1 MIEGEALAL
10 ACAEAAA
17 DKKAEDII
25 ILDLRGISSF
35 TDFFIVCSA
44 SSDPQLKAIASSIRE
59 TMREKGSRALNEEG
73 FPASQWVAIDFG
85 EVIVH
90 LFHSEKRE
98 FYNLESLWKDAPRIP
113 FTAGVPGIKT
123 V

>member
-17 DKKAEDII
+17 DKKAEDIA

-44 SSDPQLKAIASSIRE
+44 NSDPQLKAISSSVRE
-59 TMREKGSRALNEEG
+59 TMRDLGARPLNEEG
-73 FPASQWVAIDFG
+73 FPASQWVVIDFG

-90 LFHSEKRE
+90 VFNAEKRD

-113 FTAGVPGIKT
+113 FQPAPSGVKLS
-123 V
+123 

>member
-17 DKKAEDII
+17 DKKAEDIV

-44 SSDPQLKAIASSIRE
+44 SSDPQLKAVASSIRE
-59 TMREKGSRALNEEG
+59 SVREKGTRPLNEEG
-73 FPASQWVAIDFG
+73 GPTSQWVVIDFG
-85 EVIVH
+85 EAIVH
-90 LFHSEKRE
+90 LFNSEKRE
-98 FYNLESLWKDAPRIP
+98 FYNLESLWKDAPRLRFEP
-113 FTAGVPGIKT
+113 SVPGSRA
-123 V
+123 

>member
-17 DKKAEDII
+17 DKKAEDIA

-44 SSDPQLKAIASSIRE
+44 NSDPQLKAISSSVRE
-59 TMREKGSRALNEEG
+59 TMRDLGTSPLNEEG
-73 FPASQWVAIDFG
+73 FPASQWVVIDFG

-90 LFHSEKRE
+90 VFNAEKRD

-113 FTAGVPGIKT
+113 FHPAPSGVKLS
-123 V
+123 